1 MTCKKVQRRLSAFLD
16 GELTEE
22 LAREVNEHVS
32 RCAVCAGEL
41 ARVQKVWQ
49 LLGSLPPVQA
59 PPFFAT
65 RVLAQVRARRRSL
78 LERLGELAV
87 ARPLLPMAVSVG
99 ILAGALLGS
108 WLGSWITGGY
118 RHGSETLVTQVATE
132 FESFDDLPP
141 GSLSEAYVTLA
152 SANNIK

>member
-1 MTCKKVQRRLSAFLD
+1 MTCKTVQRRLSAFLD

-22 LAREVNEHVS
+22 LTRQVGEHVS
-32 RCAVCAGEL
+32 RCTECAAEL
-41 ARVQKVWQ
+41 ARLQKVWQ

-65 RVLAQVRARRRSL
+65 RVLAQVKAGRRNL
-78 LERLGELAV
+78 VERVGELV
-87 ARPLLPMAVSVG
+87 FARPLLPIAVSVG
-99 ILAGALLGS
+99 ILAGVLLGS
-108 WLGSWITGGY
+108 RLGSWITGGY
-118 RHGSETLVTQVATE
+118 RHGSEALVTQVATE
-132 FESFDDLPP
+132 FESFGDLPP